1 MHITY
6 LIGNG
11 FDLSCGLETRY
22 TNVYDKYCYT
32 LSPNDNISE
41 FKKTILKN
49 NYENWTDFEMALPE
63 FGEKLDDFKKF
74 SECINDFTLFLG
86 DYLKAEEAKINIDSH
101 KDQLSNHMEQYI
113 YRFFNYC
120 LQNSKEKLKKLIETS
135 SDNITYHFITYNYT
149 DTLEKCLA
157 TLRNR
162 MGKSSGSSCV
172 YQYKDPIHIHGSLEE
187 AILLGLDDE
196 KLYKNIPCPNMG
208 SLKNLIDKVY
218 INSRYSTITNQAL
231 EVLKQSWVIVIFG
244 WSMGDSD
251 SFWVENLKKLFSSS
265 GNLQLVYV
273 PYYKE
278 PLNRRLRHELLD
290 REDAQKE
297 FIKNKL
303 SIPESNMDRV
313 HIITDPAYMNLNY
326 LVEAGKEKEP
336 ATV

>member
-1 MHITY
+1 MHVTY

-11 FDLSCGLETRY
+11 FDLACGLKTRY
-22 TNVYDKYCYT
+22 VDAYAEYCV
-32 LSPNDNISE
+32 SPSQDINITIFKRDILQDNY
-41 FKKTILKN
+41 K
-49 NYENWTDFEMALPE
+49 NWTDFEMALPRL
-63 FGEKLDDFKKF
+63 GRMSGTFKEF
-74 SECINDFTLFLG
+74 SECVSDFTLFLG
-86 DYLKAEEAKINIDSH
+86 DYLKNEENKIIVDSH
-101 KDQLSNHMEQYI
+101 KDKLSNQIEQYI
-113 YRFFNYC
+113 YHFYNYC
-120 LQNSKEKLKKLIETS
+120 LQNSREKLKSLIETS
-135 SDNITYHFITYNYT
+135 SENVTYHFITYNYT
-149 DTLEKCLA
+149 DTLEKCLT

-162 MGKSSGSSCV
+162 VGKSSGSSCV

-187 AILLGLDDE
+187 GIILGLDNE
-196 KLYKNIPCPNMG
+196 ELYKRIPCPNMG

-218 INSRYSTITNQAL
+218 INSRYSNITNQAL
-231 EVLKQSWVIVIFG
+231 EVLKQSQMIVIFG

-273 PYYKE
+273 PYYAE

-290 REDAQKE
+290 REDEQKE

>member
-11 FDLSCGLETRY
+11 FDLACGLNT
-22 TNVYDKYCYT
+22 KYVDAYEIYCKT
-32 LSPNDNISE
+32 LSENDNIKE
-41 FKKTILKN
+41 FKENILED
-49 NYENWTDFEMALPE
+49 NYKNWTDFEMALPG
-63 FGEKLDDFKKF
+63 FGEKLGDFKKF

-86 DYLKAEEAKINIDSH
+86 DYLKAEEAKINTDSH

-113 YRFFNYC
+113 YRFYNYC
-120 LQNSKEKLKKLIETS
+120 LQKSREKLKSLIEIS
-135 SDNITYHFITYNYT
+135 SENVTYHFITYNYT
-149 DTLEKCLA
+149 DILEKCLA
-157 TLRNR
+157 TLRNKV
-162 MGKSSGSSCV
+162 GKSSGSSCI

-187 AILLGLDDE
+187 GILLGLDNE
-196 KLYKNIPCPNMG
+196 ELYKCIPCPNMG

-231 EVLKQSWVIVIFG
+231 EVLKQSRVIVLFG

-251 SFWVENLKKLFSSS
+251 SFWVANLKKLFSSS

-273 PYYKE
+273 PYYAE

-290 REDAQKE
+290 REDEQKE

>member
-1 MHITY
+1 MRVTY

-11 FDLSCGLETRY
+11 FDLACGLKTRY
-22 TNVYDKYCYT
+22 VDAYARYCI
-32 LSPNDNISE
+32 LPSQNENIE
-41 FKKTILKN
+41 KFKETILKDD
-49 NYENWTDFEMALPE
+49 YKNWTDFEMALPQ
-63 FGEKLDDFKKF
+63 FGKELNNFEKF
-74 SECINDFTLFLG
+74 SECINDFTLFLEK
-86 DYLKAEEAKINIDSH
+86 YLENEEDKIIPDSH
-101 KDQLSNHMEQYI
+101 KDKLPGQMEQYI
-113 YRFFNYC
+113 YHFYNYC
-120 LQNSKEKLKKLIETS
+120 LQSSKEKLKALVESSIE
-135 SDNITYHFITYNYT
+135 NISFQFITYNYT
-149 DTLEKCLA
+149 NTLEKCLSA
-157 TLRNR
+157 VKNR
-162 MGKSSGSSCV
+162 VAKNSKSSYI
-172 YQYKDPIHIHGSLEE
+172 YQYKEPVHIHSSLGNG
-187 AILLGLDDE
+187 IILGLDNE
-196 KLYKNIPCPNMG
+196 ELYKDIPCSNIG
-208 SLKNLIDKVY
+208 NLKNLIDKVH
-218 INSRYSTITNQAL
+218 INARYSNITDQAL
-231 EVLKQSWVIVIFG
+231 EMLKQSRIIVIFG